1 MSDGNDNGAALGPV
15 DLVVIAYPPDAAA
28 TGEAIPLFVDLVDR
42 GIIRVLDVQG
52 IRKDEDGSFSGFDVN
67 AAHEE
72 GVPDLL
78 VFEGAQTGLIGDE
91 DVRMAAE
98 AMEVGTRAVMI
109 VFENTWAAP
118 FVSAVHRNGGRVVA
132 YERVSA
138 QDLLEALELLGD
150 ADTVS

>member
-98 AMEVGTRAVMI
+98 AMEVQD
-109 VFENTWAAP
+109 AA
-118 FVSAVHRNGGRVVA
+118 FVRGQAGRLLQEQARLGVGRIDAPRRELARDPRVVPLRREA
-132 YERVSA
+132 A
-138 QDLLEALELLGD
+138 QG
-150 ADTVS
+150 

>member
-1 MSDGNDNGAALGPV
+1 MSDGNSSEATLGPV
-15 DLVVIAYPPDAAA
+15 DLVVIAYPPDAPA

-52 IRKDEDGSFSGFDVN
+52 IRKDEDGSFSGFDITG
-67 AAHEE
+67 ALSEE
-72 GVPDLL
+72 APDLV

-91 DVRMAAE
+91 DVRVAAE
-98 AMEVGTRAVMI
+98 AMEVGTAAIMI

-118 FVSAVHRNGGRVVA
+118 FVGAVHRNGGRVVA

-138 QDLLEALELLGD
+138 QDLLDALESLED
-150 ADTVS
+150 